1 MERMDHA
8 RRVAGGVWVALG
20 AVLMVAW
27 TATLPPDPPGPA
39 TWLVAATVVAGTALA
54 FRGRGESAR
63 WWGARIAGA
72 VIGLELL
79 GAVGD
84 RFGLLGPP
92 GAPMVSWGDWA
103 HFKVETA
110 ELVPWTSLVQPAAVA
125 ATVAELTLG
134 ALLVAG
140 PLHRWVGKATAG
152 LFVVYLVAM
161 VPGMGASSV
170 LEYAVPVL
178 VGGALVTSARGSR
191 RHPVRPDVET
201 HDPQPVT

>member
-8 RRVAGGVWVALG
+8 RRVAGGVWVVLG

-27 TATLPPDPPGPA
+27 VATGPPDAPSA
-39 TWLVAATVVAGTALA
+39 VTWLVAVTVVAGTATA
-54 FRGRGESAR
+54 FRARRESAR

-72 VIGLELL
+72 VIGFELV

-103 HFKVETA
+103 HFRVETA
-110 ELVPWTSLVQPAAVA
+110 ELVPWDSLVQPAAVA
-125 ATVAELTLG
+125 ATITELTLG
-134 ALLVAG
+134 TLLLVG
-140 PLHRWVGKATAG
+140 PLWRWVGKATAG

-161 VPGMGASSV
+161 VPGMGVTSV

-178 VGGALVTSARGSR
+178 VGGALVTSARGPR
-191 RHPVRPDVET
+191 PRLEPAPVEPRHPQAVA
-201 HDPQPVT
+201 